1 MGTFST
7 DVLQEA
13 LRDSDDNGLLS
24 YTCDNCHLSLFSKEK
39 VDTCIFCGH
48 ALNVSDEKIDTNGYS
63 YFLPFNVEKEK
74 AIKAY
79 KRKVLFNPIIPL
91 VFKNRKVVNNI
102 TAVYIPACL
111 VDINV
116 NGDVIFIAGDKIN
129 TLKDGKNV
137 EEIKKY
143 NVKNYN
149 NFDYRNVFICLWS
162 KINDFIFQKVFTYD
176 YSNLQKVDLN
186 RFEDIIIN
194 SDLDQKEELLQIN
207 TKIVNKSLS
216 VIRTS
221 VSHELKKVSE
231 NGLQTNLND
240 YKKVFV
246 PVYYLNVNN
255 KGKDYQFLMNGQN
268 EINRFKLTFGIPELI
283 VSSLVI
289 FLIIF
294 GISFLLASLL

>member
-1 MGTFST
+1 M
-7 DVLQEA
+7 A
-13 LRDSDDNGLLS
+13 
-24 YTCDNCHLSLFSKEK
+24 K
-39 VDTCIFCGH
+39 
-48 ALNVSDEKIDTNGYS
+48 
-63 YFLPFNVEKEK
+63 
-74 AIKAY
+74 
-79 KRKVLFNPIIPL
+79 L
-91 VFKNRKVVNNI
+91 VF
-102 TAVYIPACL
+102 T
-111 VDINV
+111 
-116 NGDVIFIAGDKIN
+116 
-129 TLKDGKNV
+129 
-137 EEIKKY
+137 
-143 NVKNYN
+143 
-149 NFDYRNVFICLWS
+149 
-162 KINDFIFQKVFTYD
+162 D

-246 PVYYLNVNN
+246 PVYYLNVNY

-268 EINRFKLTFGIPELI
+268 GINRFKLTFGIPELI